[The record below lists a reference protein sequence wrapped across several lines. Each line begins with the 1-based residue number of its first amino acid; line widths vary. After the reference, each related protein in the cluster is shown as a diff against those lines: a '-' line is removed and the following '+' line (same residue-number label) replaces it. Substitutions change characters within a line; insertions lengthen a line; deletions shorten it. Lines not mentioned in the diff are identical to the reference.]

1 MASSHRTNA
10 GSRRRY
16 RQPSLWN
23 TLMSRARLLPL
34 FNPMSEFPMP
44 ARRNVLIR
52 SVAAVAGDIAIGIAM
67 ASVCVWI
74 IQVAS
79 LGLFLSFLLWLLGA
93 MLSLA
98 LSQYVLH
105 PALKLLLAE
114 DKLDRARAAMGDIA
128 RAMQR
133 TAEGAA
139 QNSPWSDV
147 LDAALKRKRA

>member
-1 MASSHRTNA
+1 
-10 GSRRRY
+10 
-16 RQPSLWN
+16 
-23 TLMSRARLLPL
+23 
-34 FNPMSEFPMP
+34 MP
-44 ARRNVLIR
+44 NRRNVLIR
-52 SVAAVAGDIAIGIAM
+52 SVAAVVGDIAIGVAM

-79 LGLFLSFLLWLLGA
+79 LGLFLSFLLWLLMA

-105 PALKLLLAE
+105 PALKLVLAE
-114 DKLDRARAAMGDIA
+114 DKLDRALSSVAGIA
-128 RAMQR
+128 RTMRR

-139 QNSPWSDV
+139 QNTPWGDV

>member
-1 MASSHRTNA
+1 MTSSHRTKA
-10 GSRRRY
+10 GSSRRY

-23 TLMSRARLLPL
+23 TLMFRARLHPL

-44 ARRNVLIR
+44 TRRNALIR
-52 SVAAVAGDIAIGIAM
+52 SVAAVAGDIAIGVAM

-98 LSQYVLH
+98 LSQYVMH

-114 DKLDRARAAMGDIA
+114 NKLDRACAAVSDVA
-128 RAMQR
+128 RAIQR
-133 TAEGAA
+133 TAEDTAHTK
-139 QNSPWSDV
+139 PWADV
-147 LDAALKRKRA
+147 LAAALQRKRA